1 MEVLANTKVYH
12 NYQTAIPKIIR
23 EKFNID
29 KETVIEWGINDD
41 GTPRINFRKKV
52 TVDDVLG
59 MVDDDGTESSVELKR
74 GIYEWANY
82 Y

>member
-1 MEVLANTKVYH
+1 MVVLANTKVYN
-12 NYQTAIPKIIR
+12 NYQTAIPKEMR

-29 KETVIEWGINDD
+29 KETVIEWGVNDD

-59 MVDDDGTESSVELKR
+59 MIDDDGTESSVELKR
-74 GIYEWANY
+74 SIYE
-82 Y
+82 

>member
-1 MEVLANTKVYH
+1 M
-12 NYQTAIPKIIR
+12 R

-29 KETVIEWGINDD
+29 KETVIEWGVNDD

-59 MVDDDGTESSVELKR
+59 MIDDDGTESSVELKR
-74 GIYEWANY
+74 SIYE
-82 Y
+82 

>member
-1 MEVLANTKVYH
+1 MEVLANTKVYN
-12 NYQTAIPKIIR
+12 NYQTAITKEMR

-29 KETVIEWGINDD
+29 KETVIEWGVNDD

-59 MVDDDGTESSVELKR
+59 MIDDDGTESSVELKR
-74 GIYEWANY
+74 SIYE
-82 Y
+82 